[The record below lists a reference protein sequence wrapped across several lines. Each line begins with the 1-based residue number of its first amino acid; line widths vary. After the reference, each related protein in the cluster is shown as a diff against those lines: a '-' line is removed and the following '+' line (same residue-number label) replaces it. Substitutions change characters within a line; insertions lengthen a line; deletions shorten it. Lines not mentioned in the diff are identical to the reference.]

1 MSTVPVLERTV
12 EVDSDFLPA
21 SAAKLIITQY
31 LECEDTSSW
40 AWIIVGTFFD
50 SRDQPLWSTEIFIAQ
65 LDIDSDSEYS
75 DNTDESYH
83 GGSEDLQSE
92 ANSTTEETQ
101 DLVASSSLEQDSQSF
116 PSYIPSTPSNAYD
129 FPPIWDPVIQG
140 PVPGHWQARFDPHL
154 RRWIHTWQSHF

>member
-12 EVDSDFLPA
+12 EVDSDFLPP

-65 LDIDSDSEYS
+65 LDIGSGSESEYS
-75 DNTDESYH
+75 DNTDELYH
-83 GGSEDLQSE
+83 GGSEDLRSGESCYGLRSARMFASDRVIASLCCPNQ
-92 ANSTTEETQ
+92 NTRCV
-101 DLVASSSLEQDSQSF
+101 LV
-116 PSYIPSTPSNAYD
+116 
-129 FPPIWDPVIQG
+129 
-140 PVPGHWQARFDPHL
+140 
-154 RRWIHTWQSHF
+154 